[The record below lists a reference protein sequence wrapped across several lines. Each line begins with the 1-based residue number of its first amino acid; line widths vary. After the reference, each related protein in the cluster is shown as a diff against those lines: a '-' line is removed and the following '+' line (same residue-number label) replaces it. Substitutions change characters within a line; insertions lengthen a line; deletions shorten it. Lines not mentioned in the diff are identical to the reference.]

1 MMLHANPDL
10 VKKRHIALFEGIADT
25 QQKSTGPNGGLVF
38 ASRREGC
45 ACVAREWEGL
55 VLPLLESRQGGKEAA
70 RTAWEL
76 ISKHVIEGDSDAAM
90 ASLVESFGGDKDLV
104 AALNL
109 PPIPHPSASA
119 GTGLAI
125 PDPGAGPLTPLEAAA
140 SVLIPLSDLANR
152 IKKVPPFAQSLPVSP
167 PAHCVS
173 ADQLTKL
180 CEMLEMFKD
189 QGAAGGND
197 GHGVDEVRHNRAKG
211 QVVSACLSLI
221 RANLEWMV
229 LDHAP
234 KLKGE
239 NATSAA
245 AVAASPAPAPAAGDM
260 KRVEALV
267 RSIAIEGVH
276 GCEGAQ
282 EEAQKAHIAGASL
295 FFKEGGSLVESVWQ
309 VLCDVRDRRGG
320 DGARQVCAGMLWR
333 LGTPQEMWASLK
345 EVEKDKMGAE
355 CLLKVMGE
363 MSEIMFKEVSE
374 AVLSNGDE
382 AFADRS
388 SVKIESTSASVPW
401 VWGQRHTR
409 STRVSNGGKT
419 VRKNSSR
426 PDYSTIFMSCGAIG
440 YGVYEWE
447 VTMDTCER
455 ASIGVCSPT
464 QSIVDAIK
472 RSHGGAWCWYS
483 HGTMCGPQVEI
494 GESNVA
500 QSWEAGGYESGDV
513 ITMRLH
519 MAEETLT
526 FFKNGENKGT
536 LNRVVGQVVP
546 FVCFD
551 NEGEQATITKASEE
565 CEWENGQDTKHLSL
579 TCSRAL
585 RCTMLLLLG
594 MTDKTPISPSLQVWS
609 ATVINHEF

>member
-1 MMLHANPDL
+1 
-10 VKKRHIALFEGIADT
+10 
-25 QQKSTGPNGGLVF
+25 VF
-38 ASRREGC
+38 VSRQEGC
-45 ACVAREWEGL
+45 SGVVSEWERL
-55 VLPLLESRQGGKEAA
+55 VLPLLESSQGGKEAA
-70 RTAWEL
+70 RTAWES
-76 ISKHVIEGDSDAAM
+76 ITKHVVGGDCDAAM

-109 PPIPHPSASA
+109 PPIPPPPSSA
-119 GTGLAI
+119 GSGLAI
-125 PDPGAGPLTPLEAAA
+125 PDPAAWPLTPLEAAA
-140 SVLIPLSDLANR
+140 SVLIPLSDLARR
-152 IKKVPPFAQSLPVSP
+152 IKKVPPFAQSLPAPP
-167 PAHCVS
+167 PAHCVG
-173 ADQLTKL
+173 ADQLIKL
-180 CEMLEMFKD
+180 CEMLEMFMSK
-189 QGAAGGND
+189 GAAGGGD
-197 GHGVDEVRHNRAKG
+197 GRGDDEARHNRAKG
-211 QVVSACLSLI
+211 QIVSACLSLI
-221 RANLEWMV
+221 RANLEWMA

-234 KLKGE
+234 KPKGE
-239 NATSAA
+239 NMAA
-245 AVAASPAPAPAAGDM
+245 AAAAAPAVSPATATAPAPAAGDM

-282 EEAQKAHIAGASL
+282 EEAQKAHIAGAPL

-333 LGTPQEMWASLK
+333 LGTPQEMWACLN
-345 EVEKDKMGAE
+345 EVEKDKMAAE
-355 CLLKVMGE
+355 RMIKVMSE
-363 MSEIMFKEVSE
+363 MSEIMFKGISE
-374 AVLSNGDE
+374 DVLLKGDE

-409 STRVSNGGKT
+409 STRLSNGGKT

-426 PDYSTIFMSCGAIG
+426 PDYSTIFMSCGAIRH
-440 YGVYEWE
+440 GVYEWE
-447 VTMDTCER
+447 LTMDTCER
-455 ASIGVCSPT
+455 ANIGVCSPT
-464 QSIVDAIK
+464 QLIVDAIK
-472 RSHGGAWCWYS
+472 HSRGGAWCWYS
-483 HGTMCGPQVEI
+483 HGTMCGPQVEV

-526 FFKNGENKGT
+526 FFKNGEKKGT

-565 CEWENGQDTKHLSL
+565 CEWENGHDTKHLSL

-609 ATVINHEF
+609 AIVLSNGIRGGFTPK